1 MKLAIVGR
9 GKLGS
14 ALLKACTEAGHMVVD
29 DPFTSDLILLCVPD
43 DVISSVSERYA
54 GRAMAHTS
62 GAHAS
67 DILAGDGPKGSMHPI
82 QTVRAGAGPDVFHGI
97 RISVEGDAGL
107 VESLTSLATDLGA
120 TPLPVTPEQKRAIH
134 LAAVIVSN
142 FTIALHMM
150 ADEVLNTAGIGTPS
164 SELFRALTD
173 RTLANLRE
181 VGPMEARTGPAV
193 RGDLETIRTHLAVL
207 DGQPSA
213 IAAYKALSEVLATG
227 DTIFYSRLH
236 QFLRS

>member
-14 ALLKACTEAGHMVVD
+14 ALHKALLIAGHTVAD
-29 DPFTSDLILLCVPD
+29 DPITSDLILLCVPD
-43 DVISSVSERYA
+43 DAIGVVSARYS

-67 DILAGDGPKGSMHPI
+67 DILAGSGPKGSMHPI
-82 QTVRAGAGPDVFHGI
+82 QTVRSGAGPDVFHGI
-97 RISVEGDAGL
+97 RISVEGDAEL
-107 VESLTSLATDLGA
+107 VPMLSSLATDLGA
-120 TPLPVTPEQKRAIH
+120 TPLPVTAEQKRSIH
-134 LAAVIVSN
+134 LAAVMVSN

-150 ADEVLNTAGIGTPS
+150 ADEVLRTSGIDTPS
-164 SELFRALTD
+164 SELFKALMD

-207 DGQPSA
+207 DGQPTA

-236 QFLRS
+236 HFLRS